1 MIQQIKNFFKGK
13 TEVKTREYTG
23 FSDFFLHAPLEE
35 QKRVITE
42 AAQKANEDQMKVF
55 KEAQLKTKVN

>member
-13 TEVKTREYTG
+13 AAAKPREYSG
-23 FSDFFLHAPLEE
+23 LSDFLLHAPLEE

-42 AAQKANEDQMKVF
+42 AAHKANEDQMKVF
-55 KEAQLKTKVN
+55 KAAQIKTKVN